1 MKNRHLRETVEII
14 GVISIVA
21 SLLLV
26 AWEVR
31 QANRIAAAEIEM
43 QLSQGFN
50 TLNMSRATM
59 PDFARLF
66 PKMTSPE
73 NHLVTATEASQLE
86 GLAWHFVNLY
96 YSAQIAHD
104 NGLLDARRLDMYRQ
118 DLVQTLDRFPGLH
131 AAFLQIYDTFPEMQS
146 MPVFQPLNGLEM
158 RPPRQEAESASAP
171 EAD

>member
-31 QANRIAAAEIEM
+31 QSNRIAAAQVEM
-43 QLSQGFN
+43 QLANGFN
-50 TLNMSRATM
+50 ALNMSRATV

-66 PKMTSPE
+66 PKMNAPG
-73 NHLVTATEASQLE
+73 NHLVTATEESQLQ

-104 NGLLDARRLDMYRQ
+104 NGLLDVEGLDMYRQ
-118 DLVQTLDRFPGLH
+118 DLARTLDRFPGLH
-131 AAFLQIYDTFPEMQS
+131 AAFLQIYGSFPDMRS
-146 MPVFQPLNGLEM
+146 MPVFQPLRDLDARGI
-158 RPPRQEAESASAP
+158 PQAEDPAPAS
-171 EAD
+171 E

>member
-26 AWEVR
+26 AWEIR

-43 QLSQGFN
+43 QLAQGFN
-50 TLNMSRATM
+50 AMNMSRATM

-66 PKMTSPE
+66 PKMTAPG
-73 NHLVTATEASQLE
+73 NHLVTATEASQLQ

-118 DLVQTLDRFPGLH
+118 DLVQTLERFPGLH
-131 AAFLQIYDTFPEMQS
+131 EPFLQIYGSFPEMQS
-146 MPVFQPLNGLEM
+146 MAVFQPLRGLE
-158 RPPRQEAESASAP
+158 PGEPRQDAEPAP
-171 EAD
+171 DAD

>member
-1 MKNRHLRETVEII
+1 MKNSHLRETVEII

-31 QANRIAAAEIEM
+31 QANRIASAQIEM
-43 QLSQGFN
+43 QLAQGFN
-50 TLNMSRATM
+50 EMNMSRAMT

-66 PKMTSPE
+66 PKLNSPG
-73 NHLVTATEASQLE
+73 NHLVTATEESQLQ
-86 GLAWHFVNLY
+86 GLAWHFTNLY

-104 NGLLDARRLDMYRQ
+104 NGLLDKYQLD
-118 DLVQTLDRFPGLH
+118 LAQTLDRFPGLH
-131 AAFLQIYDTFPEMQS
+131 EPFRQIYDSFPELRS
-146 MPVFQPLNGLEM
+146 MPVFQPLRELEAG
-158 RPPRQEAESASAP
+158 QLLP

>member
-43 QLSQGFN
+43 QLAQGFN
-50 TLNMSRATM
+50 AMNMSRATV
-59 PDFARLF
+59 PDFAKLF
-66 PKMTSPE
+66 PKMTAPG
-73 NHLVTATEASQLE
+73 NHLVTATEASQLQ
-86 GLAWHFVNLY
+86 GLTWHFVNLY

-131 AAFLQIYDTFPEMQS
+131 EPFLQIYGAFPEIQS
-146 MPVFQPLNGLEM
+146 MTVFQPLRNLE
-158 RPPRQEAESASAP
+158 PGEPRQDAEPTPDS
-171 EAD
+171 D

>member
-1 MKNRHLRETVEII
+1 MENRHLRETVEII

-43 QLSQGFN
+43 QLAQGFN
-50 TLNMSRATM
+50 TMNMSRATM

-66 PKMTSPE
+66 PKMTAPG
-73 NHLVTATEASQLE
+73 NHLVTATEASQLQ
-86 GLAWHFVNLY
+86 GLAWHFANLY

-104 NGLLDARRLDMYRQ
+104 NGLLDARRLNMYRL

-131 AAFLQIYDTFPEMQS
+131 GPFLQIYDAFPEMRS
-146 MPVFQPLNGLEM
+146 MAVFQPLRDLE
-158 RPPRQEAESASAP
+158 PGEPRLEAELP
-171 EAD
+171 PDAD